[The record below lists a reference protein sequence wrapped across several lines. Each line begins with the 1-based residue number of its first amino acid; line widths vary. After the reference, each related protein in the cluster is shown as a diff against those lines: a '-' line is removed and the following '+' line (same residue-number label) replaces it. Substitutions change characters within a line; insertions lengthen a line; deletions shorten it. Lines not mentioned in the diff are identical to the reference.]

1 MKLQCTFETPLSDFL
16 NAFVFFSSS
25 GKRIWVEFL
34 EMYMSS
40 RSCQKGKR
48 KKKHNTTRHSNMQ
61 LCVPIWV
68 YKKHDLSSW
77 RLQQERNLWWIPFF
91 PFKGDSR
98 LGISFPS
105 NSTQRFCVGWRKRRN
120 VLKEEETTT
129 KRRITGIDIRCWY
142 AINIYH
148 HHIIE
153 WSTSASA
160 RHTVGFPGWWRRY
173 VLQVSFVNC
182 SRWTVMNSKETV
194 HHQFRR
200 HVQSCGSLDGMGKN
214 IFKRITQLTGYI
226 RLAMSR

>member
-48 KKKHNTTRHSNMQ
+48 KKKYNMTRHSNMQ

-77 RLQQERNLWWIPFF
+77 RLFNKREIFDGF
-91 PFKGDSR
+91 PFSLSR
-98 LGISFPS
+98 GIVDWEFPFHQ
-105 NSTQRFCVGWRKRRN
+105 TQRNVSVLDEEEKCPKRRG
-120 VLKEEETTT
+120 
-129 KRRITGIDIRCWY
+129 KRRTGIDIRCWY
-142 AINIYH
+142 AINIHH

-160 RHTVGFPGWWRRY
+160 RHTGGFPGWWRRY

-182 SRWTVMNSKETV
+182 SRWTVMNSREPV